1 LLAFIIPSRINT
13 INISLLL
20 TAGDSAKDSS
30 PNHIQQPP
38 ATIITLNTDN
48 QSPYPNSAMAG
59 DLVFA
64 TGGSGLIGIKTIQLL
79 LKSGYT
85 VRAAV
90 RNQAKADAILATP
103 TIKAL
108 NPGSRLEFAIVPDM
122 LADNPY
128 DEAIKG
134 AKYAIHMASTTIKG
148 EGFKE
153 DQYES
158 ELVQPALRGTASIL
172 SAAYK
177 TPTIKRVVITS
188 SEVAIIPWEEFIAK
202 EVDTVFD
209 DTYQIP
215 FPAGP
220 YHHMFEAYAAGKVR
234 SLVATKEFIAEK
246 KPAWDVINIMP
257 SFVIGENELITEPL
271 GLCDGTN
278 AAMFAQVLGKDS
290 GWGAVPGT
298 SILVDDVA
306 RLHVEAL
313 DPRIPGNQS
322 FLAVSEGERGTVWED
337 AIEIVNRNF
346 PEAVKMGV
354 LPNSGAA
361 ATKRTKIDSS
371 RTEKVFGWKF
381 SSYEDQVK
389 SVVKQYLGMLG
400 EVAA

>member
-1 LLAFIIPSRINT
+1 
-13 INISLLL
+13 
-20 TAGDSAKDSS
+20 
-30 PNHIQQPP
+30 
-38 ATIITLNTDN
+38 
-48 QSPYPNSAMAG
+48 MAG
-59 DLVFA
+59 ELVFA

-79 LKSGYT
+79 LKTGYS

-90 RNQAKADAILATP
+90 RSQAKVDAILATP

-148 EGFKE
+148 EGFTE
-153 DQYES
+153 EQFES
-158 ELVQPALRGTASIL
+158 ELIQPALKGTVSIL

-177 TPTIKRVVITS
+177 TPGIKRVVITS

-202 EVDTVFD
+202 EVDTVYD
-209 DTYQIP
+209 ETYQIP
-215 FPAGP
+215 FLAGP

-234 SLVATKEFIAEK
+234 SLVATKEFIASK
-246 KPAWDVINIMP
+246 KPEWDVINIMP
-257 SFVIGENELITEPL
+257 SFVIGENELITDPA

-278 AAMFAQVLGKDS
+278 AAMLAQVLGKDS
-290 GWGAVPGT
+290 GWGAVPST
-298 SILVDDVA
+298 SVLADDVA
-306 RLHVEAL
+306 KLHVEAL

-322 FLAVSEGERGTVWED
+322 FLAVSGGERGTVWED

-346 PEAVKMGV
+346 PEAVRKGV
-354 LPNSGAA
+354 LPNNGTA

-371 RTEKVFGWKF
+371 RTEKVFGFKF
-381 SSYEDQVK
+381 ASYEEQVK
-389 SVVKQYLGMLG
+389 SVVRQYLAMLG